1 MAGIISPSMPVW
13 VVTNGTHGNRTF
25 SNLNEGLGK
34 VLRFGANSAE
44 VLDRLKWM
52 QQTLAPTLA
61 AAFKVLGELELKPLM
76 AQALHMGDEV
86 HNRNIAASSLLI
98 KRLAPALLKSGAPQA
113 DGDKTEEA
121 PPKKEKRRR
130 LRSPAPSRADVGKP
144 EDGAVAE
151 APAEDKISRRAR
163 REEERE
169 RERRAKES
177 AKRRQ
182 TSTQPAETRQRGRVI
197 GFFISCWAELKRVQW
212 PDRETLIQ
220 ASAVTVIFI
229 AVMAAYLGALDALFN
244 WLVQRLI

>member
-1 MAGIISPSMPVW
+1 
-13 VVTNGTHGNRTF
+13 
-25 SNLNEGLGK
+25 
-34 VLRFGANSAE
+34 
-44 VLDRLKWM
+44 
-52 QQTLAPTLA
+52 
-61 AAFKVLGELELKPLM
+61 
-76 AQALHMGDEV
+76 
-86 HNRNIAASSLLI
+86 
-98 KRLAPALLKSGAPQA
+98 
-113 DGDKTEEA
+113 
-121 PPKKEKRRR
+121 
-130 LRSPAPSRADVGKP
+130 VGKP

>member
-1 MAGIISPSMPVW
+1 MAKTRAQRKAERRAREQRAAKEAESSRESDSRAQHDTEVPKTADVIEAE
-13 VVTNGTHGNRTF
+13 
-25 SNLNEGLGK
+25 LAEE
-34 VLRFGANSAE
+34 GAN
-44 VLDRLKWM
+44 LD
-52 QQTLAPTLA
+52 
-61 AAFKVLGELELKPLM
+61 ELT
-76 AQALHMGDEV
+76 
-86 HNRNIAASSLLI
+86 
-98 KRLAPALLKSGAPQA
+98 GAPQT
-113 DGDKTEEA
+113 DGDKNEEA
-121 PPKKEKRRR
+121 PPKKEKRRK

-163 REEERE
+163 RQEERE